1 MALVKPRHRRRVKA
15 FLFWIVLALALLFAL
30 PVWARFLVALPAFAA
45 VLCLPLL
52 TRGGRSAIRQA
63 GWTARERRIEQRKGY
78 TDPVSGAQVRP
89 KRPAVEAWV
98 RDVVYRADRYRCVYC
113 HRGPNRR
120 GAKWARIALD
130 HIKPYSLGFNATVWN
145 SATLCQDHNLVKSSY
160 YKTDSG
166 KILYRPFKHAADM
179 GLAGRI
185 ARREMRVRLYPWR
198 IARMAIAYWLR
209 KGK

>member
-1 MALVKPRHRRRVKA
+1 MALVKARHRRRAKA
-15 FLFWIVLALALLFAL
+15 FLAAAVLALAVLFIL
-30 PVWARFLVALPAFAA
+30 PLWARYLLVLPAAAA

-52 TRGGRSAIRQA
+52 TRGGRSALRQA
-63 GWTARERRIEQRKGY
+63 RWTSRERRIEQRKSY
-78 TDPVSGAQVRP
+78 TDPVTGAQVRP
-89 KRPAVEAWV
+89 KRPAVEGWV
-98 RDVVYRADRYRCVYC
+98 RAVVYYADRHRCVYC

-120 GAKWARIALD
+120 GSKWAEIALD

-145 SATLCQDHNLVKSSY
+145 SATLCQQHNLVKSSY

-179 GLAGRI
+179 GLAGEI

-209 KGK
+209 RGR